1 MPFKNRIFLI
11 ILVIVVLALAA
22 VLLAPTA
29 VSNAVRLWVWWFAR
43 QEGFVATIDGVD
55 APFLRP
61 IVIRQLHL
69 KSVRDDAVRVD
80 VTVLDARVLLNLK
93 HVFLHLSGRD
103 IRDISIRELHAEL
116 HRTNP
121 SVQALSERGWATL
134 HRLLPE
140 NLSIAKLETRVETGP
155 SLVLL
160 RNASLYLSETEP
172 GRFTAAELMITSP
185 WVRQR

>member
-69 KSVRDDAVRVD
+69 KSVRDDAARVD
-80 VTVLDARVLLNLK
+80 ITLLDARVLLNLK
-93 HVFLHLSGRD
+93 HIFLHLSGRD
-103 IRDISIRELHAEL
+103 IRNIARIDKTCRLTAGGYSELSRIANRFEIE
-116 HRTNP
+116 RW
-121 SVQALSERGWATL
+121 LSEIL
-134 HRLLPE
+134 H
-140 NLSIAKLETRVETGP
+140 
-155 SLVLL
+155 
-160 RNASLYLSETEP
+160 EP
-172 GRFTAAELMITSP
+172 VGSKDRP
-185 WVRQR
+185 GYG

>member
-69 KSVRDDAVRVD
+69 KASVTMRRA
-80 VTVLDARVLLNLK
+80 L
-93 HVFLHLSGRD
+93 
-103 IRDISIRELHAEL
+103 ISLCWTRE
-116 HRTNP
+116 
-121 SVQALSERGWATL
+121 S
-134 HRLLPE
+134 
-140 NLSIAKLETRVETGP
+140 
-155 SLVLL
+155 
-160 RNASLYLSETEP
+160 
-172 GRFTAAELMITSP
+172 F
-185 WVRQR
+185 